1 MIWKKYQTPNFFA
14 ILQTNEL
21 VKGDLNDVRVDVRDL
36 TARLV
41 NLEEQQNNQIEKV
54 NFVQALAGKVNDEKQ
69 QSEAKMRDEI
79 ESQIKNQKTD
89 LEKLL
94 DELENK

>member
-1 MIWKKYQTPNFFA
+1 MKEFVRN
-14 ILQTNEL
+14 
-21 VKGDLNDVRVDVRDL
+21 DLNDVRVDTRDL

-41 NLEEQQNNQIEKV
+41 DLEEQQNNQIEKV
-54 NFVQALAGKVNDEKQ
+54 NFVQTLAGRVNDEKQ

-79 ESQIKNQKTD
+79 ESQIKNQKND

-94 DELENK
+94 DDLENK